1 MNLYE
6 INQKIL
12 DAVEFGCDPETG
24 EIIDDTALEKLQM
37 DREEKIENTLLY
49 AKNLAAE
56 AVAIKT
62 EEAALSKRR
71 QTAEKKAEW
80 LKRYVQAVLNG
91 EKFKTPR
98 VAVGYRK
105 TQAVVI
111 DDIDSLPD
119 DFLRIKKEADKT
131 KIKELLKGG
140 EALPGA
146 HLEERQS
153 MNIK

>member
-146 HLEERQS
+146 HLEEHQS
-153 MNIK
+153 MSIK